1 MPKKSFTFQKRSPDP
16 APPTTS
22 PDISQFI
29 AGHAAQMT
37 RKTIALPQEAF
48 LRVKIEAAKRGARVS
63 GARSSTRILR
73 RVQSNFVT
81 VTHNHRT
88 RRRGV

>member
-29 AGHAAQMT
+29 AGHSAQMT
-37 RKTIALPQEAF
+37 RKTTRYHKRPFSGSRSRLPS
-48 LRVKIEAAKRGARVS
+48 AASQHLAS
-63 GARSSTRILR
+63 GARSSTRISR
-73 RVQSNFVT
+73 RVKSNVIT
-81 VTHNHRT
+81 IMHN
-88 RRRGV
+88 

>member
-16 APPTTS
+16 ASPAIS

-29 AGHAAQMT
+29 AGHSAQMT

-48 LRVKIEAAKRGARVS
+48 LRVKIEAAKRGIPASRLWGEIVD
-63 GARSSTRILR
+63 AY
-73 RVQSNFVT
+73 FKMCEE
-81 VTHNHRT
+81 
-88 RRRGV
+88 

>member
-16 APPTTS
+16 MPPTTN

-29 AGHAAQMT
+29 AGHSAQMT

-48 LRVKIEAAKRGARVS
+48 LRVKIEAAKRGIPASRLWGEIVDAYFKAR
-63 GARSSTRILR
+63 AE
-73 RVQSNFVT
+73 
-81 VTHNHRT
+81 
-88 RRRGV
+88 

>member
-22 PDISQFI
+22 PDIQQFI
-29 AGHAAQMT
+29 AGRSVQMT

-48 LRVKIEAAKRGARVS
+48 LRVKIAAAKRGIPASRLWGEIVD
-63 GARSSTRILR
+63 AY
-73 RVQSNFVT
+73 FKA
-81 VTHNHRT
+81 HEE
-88 RRRGV
+88 

>member
-16 APPTTS
+16 VPPTTS

-29 AGHAAQMT
+29 TGQSAQMT

-48 LRVKIEAAKRGARVS
+48 LRVKIEAAKRGIPASRLWGEIVDAYFKAR
-63 GARSSTRILR
+63 AE
-73 RVQSNFVT
+73 
-81 VTHNHRT
+81 
-88 RRRGV
+88 

>member
-29 AGHAAQMT
+29 AGHSMHMT
-37 RKTIALPQEAF
+37 RKTIALPQAAF
-48 LRVKIEAAKRGARVS
+48 LRVKIEAAKRGIPASRLWGEIVD
-63 GARSSTRILR
+63 AYFKTREE
-73 RVQSNFVT
+73 
-81 VTHNHRT
+81 
-88 RRRGV
+88 